1 MPEFLQTGLR
11 LTLINQLR
19 DVFKSCSSIEKV
31 VLYGSRAKGTY
42 RAGSD
47 IDVSLFGNIT
57 HTELLS
63 IETKIDDL
71 LSPYLFDVSIF
82 SEIESDELINH
93 IERLGIEIYTR
104 I

>member
-31 VLYGSRAKGTY
+31 VLYGSRAKGMY

-93 IERLGIEIYTR
+93 IECLGIEIYTK

>member
-31 VLYGSRAKGTY
+31 VLYGSRAKGRY

-57 HTELLS
+57 HTECLS

>member
-31 VLYGSRAKGTY
+31 VLYGSRAKGRY

-93 IERLGIEIYTR
+93 IECLGIEIYTK

>member
-31 VLYGSRAKGTY
+31 VLYGSRAKGTH

-47 IDVSLFGNIT
+47 IDVSLLGNIT

>member
-31 VLYGSRAKGTY
+31 VLYGSRAKGMY

>member
-11 LTLINQLR
+11 LTLMNQLR

-31 VLYGSRAKGTY
+31 VLYGSRTKGTY

-57 HTELLS
+57 YTECLS